1 MRGKKEHHSFYPHT
15 VLIFKYEGKR
25 MTSEQTYDHDKQ
37 LQLSEPKIQSR
48 I

>member
-1 MRGKKEHHSFYPHT
+1 
-15 VLIFKYEGKR
+15 